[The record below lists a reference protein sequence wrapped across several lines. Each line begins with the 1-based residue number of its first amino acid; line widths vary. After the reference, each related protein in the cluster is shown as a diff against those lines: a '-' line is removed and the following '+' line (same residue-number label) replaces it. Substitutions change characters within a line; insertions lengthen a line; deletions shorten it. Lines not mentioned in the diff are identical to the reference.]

1 MKKRAFITGIT
12 GQDGSYLAQFLLKKE
27 YEVVGLIGR
36 RTGYQYSNLDYLQIS
51 ERVSYI
57 HGDMADSVSITR
69 ALKEVQPHEIYN
81 LAAMSFVGLSW
92 SQPIH
97 TTTVDALGPLYLL
110 EGVKE
115 ICPNSKIYQAS
126 TSEMF
131 GNSMEANKTQN
142 ENTPFR
148 PRSPYAFS
156 KVFAHNAFVNYRES
170 YGMFA
175 SNGICF
181 NHESPIRGLEF
192 VTRKITD
199 GVAKIYCGK
208 QQYIELGNLNSRR
221 DWGFAGDYVKAMW
234 LMLQQDD
241 PEDFVIATGKTWSIE
256 DLLTIA
262 FKAVGESNWKDRIKI
277 KQDLI
282 RPAET
287 YFLKGDSS
295 KALDKLGWK
304 PSVDF
309 EELIKMMVD
318 ADLNRHQ
325 V

>member
-51 ERVSYI
+51 EKVSYI
-57 HGDMADSVSITR
+57 HGDMADPASITR

-92 SQPIH
+92 SEPIH

-131 GNSMEANKTQN
+131 GNSMESNKTQN

-208 QQYIELGNLNSRR
+208 QQFIELGNLSSRR

-262 FKAVGESNWKDRIKI
+262 FKAVGESNWKDRIRI
-277 KQDLI
+277 NQVLI

-287 YFLKGDSS
+287 HFLKGDSS

-325 V
+325 L

>member
-51 ERVSYI
+51 EKVSYI
-57 HGDMADSVSITR
+57 HGDMADPASITR

-92 SQPIH
+92 SEPIH

-131 GNSMEANKTQN
+131 GNSMESNKTQN

-181 NHESPIRGLEF
+181 NHESPIRSLEF

-208 QQYIELGNLNSRR
+208 QQFIELGNLSSRR

-262 FKAVGESNWKDRIKI
+262 FKAVGESNWKDRIRI
-277 KQDLI
+277 NQELI

-287 YFLKGDSS
+287 HFLKGDSS

-325 V
+325 L

>member
-36 RTGYQYSNLDYLQIS
+36 RTGYQYSNLDYLKIS
-51 ERVSYI
+51 EKVSYI
-57 HGDMADSVSITR
+57 HGDMADPASITR

-92 SQPIH
+92 SEPIH

-110 EGVKE
+110 EAVKE

-131 GNSMEANKTQN
+131 GNSMETNKTQN

-199 GVAKIYCGK
+199 GVAKISCGK
-208 QQYIELGNLNSRR
+208 QQFIELGNLSSRR
-221 DWGFAGDYVKAMW
+221 DWGFAGDYVQAMW

-241 PEDFVIATGKTWSIE
+241 PDDFVIATGKTWSIE

-304 PSVDF
+304 PSVNF

-318 ADLNRHQ
+318 ADLNRHKL
-325 V
+325 